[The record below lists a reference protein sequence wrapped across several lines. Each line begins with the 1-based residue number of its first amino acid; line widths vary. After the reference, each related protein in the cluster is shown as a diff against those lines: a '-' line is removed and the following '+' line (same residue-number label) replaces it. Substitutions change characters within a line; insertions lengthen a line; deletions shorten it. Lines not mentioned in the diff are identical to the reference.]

1 MDTFSETCAVT
12 PRKYVSEL
20 GMRISNLLK
29 TLQVFLVALIR
40 ILLLKSS
47 LKMLNFQSFL
57 PLKELLLATFS
68 EACALNSR

>member
-12 PRKYVSEL
+12 PRKYVSEP

-47 LKMLNFQSFL
+47 LKMLNFQSFF
-57 PLKELLLATFS
+57 AS
-68 EACALNSR
+68 ERAFVGYFQ